1 MIHHRNTA
9 VSIEELVN
17 ALEPLIRRIV
27 REELA
32 RAVKKE
38 PGIFYLEPDTP
49 LYEDMAEIRE
59 RKMRKE
65 TVLFSHKEV
74 WGD

>member
-1 MIHHRNTA
+1 MIQHHTA
-9 VSIEELVN
+9 VSVEELVN

-32 RAVKKE
+32 RAVKKA
-38 PGIFYLEPDTP
+38 PGIFYLEPDMP
-49 LYEDMAEIRE
+49 LYGDMVEIRE

-74 WGD
+74 WGE

>member
-1 MIHHRNTA
+1 MTQHHTA
-9 VSIEELVN
+9 VSVEELVN
-17 ALEPLIRRIV
+17 AMEPLIRRIV

-38 PGIFYLEPDTP
+38 PDIFYLEPDMP

-59 RKMRKE
+59 RNLRKE

-74 WGD
+74 WGE